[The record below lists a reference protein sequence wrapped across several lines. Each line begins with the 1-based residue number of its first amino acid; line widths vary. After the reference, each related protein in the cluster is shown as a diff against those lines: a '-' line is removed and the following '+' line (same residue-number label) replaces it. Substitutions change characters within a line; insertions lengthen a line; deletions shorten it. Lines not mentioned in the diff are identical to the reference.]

1 LLLQEGACR
10 MERHD
15 CMLDVSVEFVLEAVK
30 RQLAK

>member
-1 LLLQEGACR
+1 